1 MASTPTTLY
10 HLKQDAAK
18 AKAAAE
24 ASKIDEVK
32 EVIELPTSQTSVYHQ
47 GQLVSD
53 ANNPASDIDPANS
66 SMNELLQ
73 WAVAHSDPEELK
85 RRAEAGETV
94 APVDKDV
101 RDMLLGGDSDAVR
114 MRRCVERVLAAVDDE
129 EKQLDALEELEFYV
143 ETIDNAIDL
152 PKVGGFDMIATVLSD
167 IKSADVAAAALSVLA
182 VCAQNNPGMQ
192 QQAADAG
199 FVTKLIRLL
208 QLDSRPQ
215 LRKKAAT
222 ALSALVR
229 GHTPSTQ
236 VLLDEDGVAVLVKV
250 VEQCNSDPAAPQQQ
264 QLTQRILFMLVAL
277 AKENPDVVDA
287 LATASNIRTTVDL
300 LRPDSDF
307 AHYVLELLSS
317 MLESKECG
325 TKCRTLLTEID
336 AEPSLRRLHAGLAAN
351 RAEDSEE
358 DSTQL
363 LQSLQ
368 HVLDLLS

>member
-1 MASTPTTLY
+1 M
-10 HLKQDAAK
+10 
-18 AKAAAE
+18 
-24 ASKIDEVK
+24 
-32 EVIELPTSQTSVYHQ
+32 
-47 GQLVSD
+47 G
-53 ANNPASDIDPANS
+53 
-66 SMNELLQ
+66 
-73 WAVAHSDPEELK
+73 
-85 RRAEAGETV
+85 
-94 APVDKDV
+94 
-101 RDMLLGGDSDAVR
+101 
-114 MRRCVERVLAAVDDE
+114 
-129 EKQLDALEELEFYV
+129 
-143 ETIDNAIDL
+143 
-152 PKVGGFDMIATVLSD
+152 
-167 IKSADVAAAALSVLA
+167 
-182 VCAQNNPGMQ
+182 
-192 QQAADAG
+192 DAG

-287 LATASNIRTTVDL
+287 PATASNIRPTVDL